1 MEMVVGKRSI
11 GGGEW
16 EDIMKTFSGN
26 TEAEAK
32 EAYHLWKKDTRG
44 FDITLP
50 FGDLI
55 ETYIYNVFIPDRTL
69 RFNTKRNYMN
79 AYRLNMQGTDITK
92 IPFEDVQAI
101 DLQLF
106 YNNTKGP
113 DCEIR
118 MLNNFLIKLYDFLQ
132 LWTGIIN
139 IARVVKPP
147 SAKGSRKS
155 HVEVWSDEDLKKIMA
170 GLDSSPRIR
179 FMIILLIN
187 TGCRISEILGLK
199 ESDFSNGAVNI
210 ERQLLKKHDL
220 AGNSKYTWFEL
231 APPKSNDG
239 IRRIPVTDT
248 VMRELYRHMEWHE
261 DDMEKHGYESDL
273 LFTSL
278 NGRPV
283 DKRMLSI
290 NFKNYYES
298 IGVKPKGFHVYRH
311 TFGTN
316 LCRSGVPI
324 QVASKLL
331 GHSSVKVTSQ
341 YYVNID
347 DQQKQDAI
355 MMYAKGL
362 DDLT

>member
-1 MEMVVGKRSI
+1 MEKVVGKRCI
-11 GGGEW
+11 GDGEW
-16 EDIMKTFSGN
+16 EDIMRDFGDEL
-26 TEAEAK
+26 EAEK
-32 EAYHLWKKDTRG
+32 AYREWQRDTRG

-55 ETYIYNVFIPDRTL
+55 ETYIYNVFIPDRTI

-79 AYRLNMQGTDITK
+79 AYRLNMKGTDITK

-106 YNNTKGP
+106 YNKTEGP

-118 MLNNFLIKLYDFLQ
+118 MLNNFLIRLYDFLQ

-147 SAKGSRKS
+147 AARSSRKAQ
-155 HVEVWSDEDLKKIMA
+155 VEVWSDDDLKKIIESL
-170 GLDSSPRIR
+170 GTNPRIR

-199 ESDFSNGAVNI
+199 ESDFKNGTVNI

-220 AGNSKYTWFEL
+220 AGKSKYTWYEL

-239 IRRIPVTDT
+239 IRSIPVTAK
-248 VMRELYRHMEWHE
+248 VMDELSRHTAWHDE
-261 DDMEKHGYESDL
+261 EMLRQGYESDL
-273 LFTSL
+273 LFTSI

-283 DKRMLSI
+283 DKRMLTV
-290 NFKNYYES
+290 NFRRYYES

-316 LCRSGVPI
+316 LCKAGVPI

-347 DQQKQDAI
+347 EQQKQDAI
-355 MMYAKGL
+355 SRYTRRMNGL
-362 DDLT
+362 I

>member
-1 MEMVVGKRSI
+1 MEMVVGKRSL

-16 EDIMKTFSGN
+16 EDITRDFGEPGEYREWQK
-26 TEAEAK
+26 A
-32 EAYHLWKKDTRG
+32 TRG

-55 ETYIYNVFIPDRTL
+55 ETYIYEVFIPDRTL

-79 AYRLNMQGTDITK
+79 AYRLNMQGSGITK

-106 YNNTKGP
+106 YNKTDGP
-113 DCEIR
+113 CCEIR
-118 MLNNFLIKLYDFLQ
+118 MLNNLLIKVYDFLQ
-132 LWTGIIN
+132 LWTDVIN
-139 IARVVKPP
+139 IARVVRPP
-147 SAKGSRKS
+147 AAVNTRKS
-155 HVEVWSDEDLKKIMA
+155 HVEVWSDDDLKKIMA
-170 GLDSSPRIR
+170 GLSTNPRIR

-199 ESDFSNGAVNI
+199 ESDFKNGAVNI

-220 AGNSKYTWFEL
+220 AGKSNITWYEL

-239 IRRIPVTDT
+239 IRRIPVTAK
-248 VMRELYRHMEWHE
+248 VMDELSLHTAWHDE
-261 DDMEKHGYESDL
+261 EMLRRGCESDL
-273 LFTSL
+273 LFTSM

-283 DKRMLSI
+283 DKRMLSL

-298 IGVKPKGFHVYRH
+298 IGVEPKGFHVYRH

-347 DQQKQDAI
+347 DQQKMEAI
-355 MMYAKGL
+355 EKYTKGL